1 MYSNES
7 SGDARCSDGGHD
19 ADRESDGNSLDMLS
33 EHEPNESN
41 LESLHNMES
50 SDVTST
56 TPDILD
62 SDSTLSLIHN
72 SKSKVPIPHSPGR
85 NVAMLITQFESSS
98 PESSLS
104 NSHHQTEQPELPLH
118 IRRDD
123 TVPLAGSYSP
133 KAVEDLLEGG

>member
-1 MYSNES
+1 
-7 SGDARCSDGGHD
+7 
-19 ADRESDGNSLDMLS
+19 
-33 EHEPNESN
+33 
-41 LESLHNMES
+41 MES

-72 SKSKVPIPHSPGR
+72 SKFKAPTPHSPGR
-85 NVAMLITQFESSS
+85 NVAMLITQFETSS

-104 NSHHQTEQPELPLH
+104 NSQNIHHQTEQPELPLH

-123 TVPLAGSYSP
+123 AIPLAGSYSP